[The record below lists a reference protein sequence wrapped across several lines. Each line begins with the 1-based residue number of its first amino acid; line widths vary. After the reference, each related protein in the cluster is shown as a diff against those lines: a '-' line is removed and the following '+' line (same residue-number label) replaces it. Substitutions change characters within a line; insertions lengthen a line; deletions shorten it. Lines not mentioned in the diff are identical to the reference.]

1 MQTLSL
7 PRPTF
12 NRLFLVGV
20 MLTLSSLSTFAN
32 QCLTI
37 QCDCATLTSGVDK
50 LACEKQQLS
59 LEADCKATGNLTG
72 YCQIAGL
79 DASPL
84 PFSLY
89 DLPPQF
95 ETEKDVEKSLGLLE
109 SMYWSAQEDLKSADN
124 YQNKAA
130 YGNALTVYKN
140 LSATLDRAYGISRQ
154 AYNAWRALDEKGEAE
169 DVAEAGYEKLH
180 DWADVL
186 YISARGLW
194 AKRAETDPKL
204 QKKRLVL
211 AMNVLRYAGNSFQQ
225 AAELAS
231 LTKDYPE
238 AARAWQAAAETSVV
252 MISWRQQAKSK
263 AQYINYYR
271 QQGVASWYRAALYWD
286 KDEEP
291 ELAAEARLQAER
303 LQQTAVVS
311 AQ

>member
-1 MQTLSL
+1 
-7 PRPTF
+7 
-12 NRLFLVGV
+12 
-20 MLTLSSLSTFAN
+20 
-32 QCLTI
+32 LTI
-37 QCDCATLTSGVDK
+37 QCDCAALTLAEEK
-50 LACEKQQLS
+50 MACEKQQLS
-59 LEADCKATGNLTG
+59 LETDCKATGNLTG

-79 DASPL
+79 KASPL

-95 ETEKDVEKSLGLLE
+95 TTEGEVEKSLALLE
-109 SMYWSAQEDLKSADN
+109 SMYWSAQEDLKGADN
-124 YQNKAA
+124 YQNKSA
-130 YGNALTVYKN
+130 YGNSLTIYKN

-154 AYNAWRALDEKGEAE
+154 AYDGWRALDEKGEAD
-169 DVAEAGYEKLH
+169 DVAEAGYEKLQE
-180 DWADVL
+180 WGELL
-186 YISARGLW
+186 YITARGLW
-194 AKRAETDPKL
+194 ADRAEADPKL

-238 AARAWQAAAETSVV
+238 AARAWQAAAETSAV
-252 MISWRQQAKSK
+252 MISWREQTRSK

-291 ELAAEARLQAER
+291 EPAAEARQQAER

-311 AQ
+311 VQ